1 METLLKQFD
10 SFLKRS
16 MLPSSVLIV
25 VILLLTHENLS
36 NYQEYFAKLVDE
48 NNIYIVYF
56 LILVSLVAISFIMS
70 ILTQI
75 IFDNTMKKN
84 FNAFFFY
91 KHENQLLEKLR
102 AKSIAKLNKES
113 KEFEGIELTDS
124 FLYQVIG
131 RKLQF
136 FKKPTPTTRYID
148 ETKST
153 GSIAIS
159 IMLALFWQLIQEC
172 SCLYIFF
179 IIIIYAIAR
188 AYILSKYRSRAIR
201 IYTNYIIG
209 NDNKM

>member
-1 METLLKQFD
+1 METLIKTFD

-16 MLPSSVLIV
+16 MLPSSVLII
-25 VILLLTHENLS
+25 VILLLTHENFS
-36 NYQEYFAKLVDE
+36 NYQTNFTQLVDK

-84 FNAFFFY
+84 FNAFLFY
-91 KHENQLLEKLR
+91 KNENRLLEQLR
-102 AKSIAKLNKES
+102 SKSIAKLNEDS
-113 KEFEGIELTDS
+113 KDFEGIELTDS

-159 IMLALFWQLIQEC
+159 IMLALLWQVIQEC
-172 SCLYIFF
+172 SCLSIPL
-179 IIIIYAIAR
+179 IIAIYMVAR
-188 AYILSKYRSRAIR
+188 SYILSKYRSRAIR
-201 IYTNYIIG
+201 IYTNYLIW
-209 NDNKM
+209 DNNF

>member
-25 VILLLTHENLS
+25 VTLLLTHENLS
-36 NYQEYFAKLVDE
+36 NYQEDFAKLVDE
-48 NNIYIVYF
+48 NNIYIIYF

-91 KHENQLLEKLR
+91 KNENQLLEKLR

-159 IMLALFWQLIQEC
+159 IMLALFWQVIQEC

-201 IYTNYIIG
+201 MYTNYIIS
-209 NDNKM
+209 DNKL

>member
-25 VILLLTHENLS
+25 VTLLLTHENLAK
-36 NYQEYFAKLVDE
+36 YQEDFAKLVDE

-84 FNAFFFY
+84 FNAFLFY
-91 KHENQLLEKLR
+91 KNENQLLEQLR

-136 FKKPTPTTRYID
+136 LKKPTPTTRYID

-159 IMLALFWQLIQEC
+159 IMLALFWQVIQEY
-172 SCLYIFF
+172 SCLNILF
-179 IIIIYAIAR
+179 IITIYAIAR
-188 AYILSKYRSRAIR
+188 AYILAKYRSRAIR
-201 IYTNYIIG
+201 IYTNYIISD
-209 NDNKM
+209 DNKM